1 MWLGPL
7 LFGLLFLLLMVI
19 IAGGFEPF
27 LFIPA
32 VIVLIISYVGRRFPR
47 RAGLITV
54 LVGMTLLILL
64 NIQFV
69 VDDVSHP
76 EAFVNFSA
84 FGVAPLVFALVGII
98 SSIAVLRSMS
108 DAGASRFAYGAAG
121 VVVLA
126 VVVSG
131 AITLGL
137 ENDAA
142 AAGDIRIVAEEVEFM
157 PSSAS
162 GSGTVGVFIENKD
175 PIRHTFT
182 IEALDIEVSIP
193 GNMDRRVEISAPAG
207 TYTFVCKVPGHEDM
221 TGTLTIEG

>member
-1 MWLGPL
+1 MEDADMTRWSWSRLVWLGPL
-7 LFGLLFLLLMVI
+7 LFGLLFLLLMVT

-32 VIVLIISYVGRRFPR
+32 VIVLIIGYVGRRFPR
-47 RAGLITV
+47 RAGPITV

-76 EAFVNFSA
+76 EAFVNFAA

-142 AAGDIRIVAEEVEFM
+142 AAGDIRIVAEDVEFT

-193 GNMDRRVEISAPAG
+193 GWGRMVWLVWHAPVG
-207 TYTFVCKVPGHEDM
+207 RCN
-221 TGTLTIEG
+221 TG